1 MIRAILSELLN
12 SISSIFRRKSLD
24 FNAPKELF
32 SLFYYSS
39 WFLIVFILY
48 IFWYLH
54 IKHLSLLIF
63 ILILWIVVIWL
74 ILWKINQ
81 TLYKRNKMSS
91 LMPYQN
97 ISRIVVIIFWFL
109 IYQDTSLIT
118 LIIAIITTIIIAL
131 FSIDFKN
138 YTVSKDIKIYS
149 VVQII
154 NWIITLTIVYIL
166 KDIWNIN
173 YFLYMYIIWII
184 FISSVVWYKWQ
195 FKQALKLPKKF
206 YYYRL
211 AASHIWWV
219 SYLLSLLVIENL
231 WATLSILVSYVW
243 LSVTLLFTYLFLWEK
258 ISKKDIILS
267 IIVSLLIWIWYIYK

>member
-1 MIRAILSELLN
+1 
-12 SISSIFRRKSLD
+12 
-24 FNAPKELF
+24 
-32 SLFYYSS
+32 
-39 WFLIVFILY
+39 
-48 IFWYLH
+48 
-54 IKHLSLLIF
+54 
-63 ILILWIVVIWL
+63 
-74 ILWKINQ
+74 
-81 TLYKRNKMSS
+81 MSS

-118 LIIAIITTIIIAL
+118 LIVAIITTIIIAL
-131 FSIDFKN
+131 FSINFKN
-138 YTVSKDIKIYS
+138 NTVPKDIKIYS
-149 VVQII
+149 IVQII
-154 NWIITLTIVYIL
+154 NGIITLTTVYIL
-166 KDIWNIN
+166 KEIWNIN

-184 FISSVVWYKWQ
+184 FISIVVWYKWQ

-211 AASHIWWV
+211 ATSHIWWV

-231 WATLSILVSYVW
+231 GATLSILVSYIW

-267 IIVSLLIWIWYIYK
+267 IIVSLLIGIWYIYK